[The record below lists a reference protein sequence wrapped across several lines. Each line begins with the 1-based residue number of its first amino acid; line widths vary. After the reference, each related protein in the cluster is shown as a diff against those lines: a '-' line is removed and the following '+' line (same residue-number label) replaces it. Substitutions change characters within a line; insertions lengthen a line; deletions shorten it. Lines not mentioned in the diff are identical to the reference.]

1 MQNDPNSQKKGSKRP
16 LNDSST
22 PPLSPMDEAAV
33 SATAFDLSGNHGS
46 SVRASKVARHDVNK
60 LSYSPQMDKYLNPF
74 QDKWSTRKD
83 FNPKPQVRSAPQGS

>member
-83 FNPKPQVRSAPQGS
+83 F